1 MNIFSIIIKIIACF
15 LLMFFDL
22 AAFAFGLD
30 CLLAGGGEHS
40 TTASSITMC
49 VILLAFS
56 LLCALGTLHLLK
68 FSKEMVLASLI
79 MHEIVLA
86 CFLGLIISFPRHTVQ
101 HITAGAIILL
111 LLIGGLY
118 AIVKVKR
125 SLRNERGEDL

>member
-15 LLMFFDL
+15 LLMFFDI
-22 AAFAFGLD
+22 AAFGFGLA
-30 CLLAGGGEHS
+30 CLVGGGEHD
-40 TTASSITMC
+40 SIEDC
-49 VILLAFS
+49 FIIGVILLAFS

-68 FSKEMVLASLI
+68 FSKEMVLESLI
-79 MHEIVLA
+79 MHEIVLI

-125 SLRNERGEDL
+125 SWQNGTKQ

>member
-1 MNIFSIIIKIIACF
+1 MNIFAITIKFIAVI

-30 CLLAGGGEHS
+30 CLAGGGEHS

-68 FSKEMVLASLI
+68 FSKKIILEYLI

-101 HITAGAIILL
+101 HITAGTIILL
-111 LLIGGLY
+111 FLLGGGY
-118 AIVKVKR
+118 AIVKVNR
-125 SLRNERGEDL
+125 SWQNGTKQ

>member
-1 MNIFSIIIKIIACF
+1 MTVFAIIIKIIAVI

-22 AAFAFGLD
+22 AAFGFGLF
-30 CLLAGGGEHS
+30 CLAGDGEHS
-40 TTASSITMC
+40 TSANSITMC

-68 FSKEMVLASLI
+68 FSKEMVLESLI
-79 MHEIVLA
+79 MHEIVLV

-101 HITAGAIILL
+101 HITAGAIMLL
-111 LLIGGLY
+111 LLICGLY

-125 SLRNERGEDL
+125 SLRNEGGGDL

>member
-1 MNIFSIIIKIIACF
+1 MDIFEKIIKLIACF

-22 AAFAFGLD
+22 AAFGFGLG
-30 CLLAGGGEHS
+30 CLAGGGEHDS
-40 TTASSITMC
+40 IKDCITMGA
-49 VILLAFS
+49 ILLSFS

-79 MHEIVLA
+79 MHEIVLV

-101 HITAGAIILL
+101 HITAGAIMLL
-111 LLIGGLY
+111 LLICGLY

-125 SLRNERGEDL
+125 SLRNEGGGDL

>member
-1 MNIFSIIIKIIACF
+1 MNIFAITIKFIACF

-30 CLLAGGGEHS
+30 CLAGGGEHS

-68 FSKEMVLASLI
+68 FSKKMILGTLI

-86 CFLGLIISFPRHTVQ
+86 CFPGLIISFPRHTVQ
-101 HITAGAIILL
+101 HITAGVIILL
-111 LLIGGLY
+111 LLIGGVY

-125 SLRNERGEDL
+125 SWQNGTKQ

>member
-22 AAFAFGLD
+22 AALAFGLD

-68 FSKEMVLASLI
+68 FSKKILLEYLI

-86 CFLGLIISFPRHTVQ
+86 GFLGLIISFPRHTVQ
-101 HITAGAIILL
+101 HITAGAILLL
-111 LLIGGLY
+111 LLIGGFY
-118 AIVKVKR
+118 AIVKENR
-125 SLRNERGEDL
+125 SWQNGTKQ

>member
-22 AAFAFGLD
+22 AAFGFGLA
-30 CLLAGGGEHS
+30 CLAGGGEHD
-40 TTASSITMC
+40 SIKDCIIMG

-68 FSKEMVLASLI
+68 FRKDMFLASLI

-125 SLRNERGEDL
+125 SVR

>member
-1 MNIFSIIIKIIACF
+1 MGIFEKIIKIIACF

-22 AAFAFGLD
+22 AAFGFGLA
-30 CLLAGGGEHS
+30 CLAGGGEHD
-40 TTASSITMC
+40 SIKDCIIMG
-49 VILLAFS
+49 VILLSFS

-79 MHEIVLA
+79 MHEIVLV

-111 LLIGGLY
+111 LLIGGVY
-118 AIVKVKR
+118 AIGKVKR
-125 SLRNERGEDL
+125 SVR

>member
-22 AAFAFGLD
+22 AALGFGLD
-30 CLLAGGGEHS
+30 CLAGDGEHN

-68 FSKEMVLASLI
+68 FSKKILLEYLI

-86 CFLGLIISFPRHTVQ
+86 GFLGLIISFPRHTVQ
-101 HITAGAIILL
+101 HITAGAIMLL
-111 LLIGGLY
+111 LLICGLY

-125 SLRNERGEDL
+125 SWQNGTKQ

>member
-1 MNIFSIIIKIIACF
+1 MNIFAITIKFIAVIS
-15 LLMFFDL
+15 LMFFDL

-30 CLLAGGGEHS
+30 CLTGDGEHS

-56 LLCALGTLHLLK
+56 SLCALGTLHLLK
-68 FSKEMVLASLI
+68 FSKEMVLESLI
-79 MHEIVLA
+79 MHEIVLV

-111 LLIGGLY
+111 LLFCGLY
-118 AIVKVKR
+118 AIVKAKR
-125 SLRNERGEDL
+125 SLRNEGGGDL

>member
-22 AAFAFGLD
+22 AAFGFGLY
-30 CLLAGGGEHS
+30 CLAGGGEHD
-40 TTASSITMC
+40 SIKDCIIMC
-49 VILLAFS
+49 VILLSFS

-68 FSKEMVLASLI
+68 FSKEMILASLI
-79 MHEIVLA
+79 MHEIVLV

-111 LLIGGLY
+111 LQICGLY

>member
-1 MNIFSIIIKIIACF
+1 MNIFAITIKFIACF

-22 AAFAFGLD
+22 AALAFGLD
-30 CLLAGGGEHS
+30 CLAGGGEHS

-68 FSKEMVLASLI
+68 FRKDMFLASLI

-101 HITAGAIILL
+101 HITAGAIMLL

-125 SLRNERGEDL
+125 SVR

>member
-1 MNIFSIIIKIIACF
+1 MGIFEKIIKIIACF

-22 AAFAFGLD
+22 AAFGFGLG
-30 CLLAGGGEHS
+30 CLAGGGEHS

-68 FSKEMVLASLI
+68 FSKDMVLESLI
-79 MHEIVLA
+79 IHEIVLA

-101 HITAGAIILL
+101 HITAGAIMLL
-111 LLIGGLY
+111 LLLVGVY
-118 AIVKVKR
+118 AIIRVKR
-125 SLRNERGEDL
+125 SLINEKEGDL

>member
-1 MNIFSIIIKIIACF
+1 MNIFAITIKFIAVI

-30 CLLAGGGEHS
+30 CLAGDGEHS

-68 FSKEMVLASLI
+68 FSKKIILEYLI

-101 HITAGAIILL
+101 HITAGTIILL
-111 LLIGGLY
+111 FLLGGGY
-118 AIVKVKR
+118 AIVKVNR
-125 SLRNERGEDL
+125 SWQNGTKQ

>member
-1 MNIFSIIIKIIACF
+1 
-15 LLMFFDL
+15 
-22 AAFAFGLD
+22 LD
-30 CLLAGGGEHS
+30 CAAGGGEHS

-49 VILLAFS
+49 VILFAFS

-101 HITAGAIILL
+101 HITAGVIILL
-111 LLIGGLY
+111 LLFGGVY

-125 SLRNERGEDL
+125 SVR

>member
-1 MNIFSIIIKIIACF
+1 
-15 LLMFFDL
+15 MFFDL
-22 AAFAFGLD
+22 AAFAFGLS
-30 CLLAGGGEHS
+30 CLAGGGEHD
-40 TTASSITMC
+40 SIKDCIIMG
-49 VILLAFS
+49 VILLALS
-56 LLCALGTLHLLK
+56 SLCALETLHLLK

-111 LLIGGLY
+111 FLICGLY

-125 SLRNERGEDL
+125 SLRNERGGDL

>member
-22 AAFAFGLD
+22 AAFVFGLD
-30 CLLAGGGEHS
+30 CLAGGGEHS

-68 FSKEMVLASLI
+68 FSKKILLEYLI
-79 MHEIVLA
+79 MHEIVLTG
-86 CFLGLIISFPRHTVQ
+86 FLGLIISFPRHTVQ

-111 LLIGGLY
+111 FLIGGFY
-118 AIVKVKR
+118 AIVKENR
-125 SLRNERGEDL
+125 SLRNEYGGDI

>member
-1 MNIFSIIIKIIACF
+1 MIACF

-22 AAFAFGLD
+22 AAFGFGLA
-30 CLLAGGGEHS
+30 CLA
-40 TTASSITMC
+40 TASSITMC

-68 FSKEMVLASLI
+68 FSKEMVLESLI

-101 HITAGAIILL
+101 HITAGAIMLL
-111 LLIGGLY
+111 LLICGLY

-125 SLRNERGEDL
+125 SWQNGTKQ

>member
-30 CLLAGGGEHS
+30 CLVGGGEHS

-68 FSKEMVLASLI
+68 FSKEMVLESLI

-111 LLIGGLY
+111 FLIGGFY
-118 AIVKVKR
+118 AIVKENR
-125 SLRNERGEDL
+125 SLRNEYGGDI

>member
-1 MNIFSIIIKIIACF
+1 MGIFEKIIKIIACF

-22 AAFAFGLD
+22 AAFGFGLS
-30 CLLAGGGEHS
+30 CLAGGGEHD
-40 TTASSITMC
+40 SIKDCIIMG

-68 FSKEMVLASLI
+68 FSKKMILGTLI

-86 CFLGLIISFPRHTVQ
+86 CFPGLIISFPRHTVQ
-101 HITAGAIILL
+101 HITAGAIMLL
-111 LLIGGLY
+111 LLICGLY

-125 SLRNERGEDL
+125 SLRNEGRGDL